1 MITTYEKESKEY
13 NNNIY
18 LLKQSNT
25 DLTHQLQ
32 HLLKKYY
39 NIQQQQQQSGS
50 GMLSPSFNR
59 SSSSS
64 GGRSSTG
71 GGVSRVPAIVET
83 GDEYGNVPMAI
94 SASAEGT
101 GATSADDVI
110 SNFLV
115 TFDSIEE
122 LQTRNQQ
129 LLQVVRKLTSEQV
142 SVGVGLC
149 MMCVLRLIYAY
160 SICVWS
166 IV

>member
-1 MITTYEKESKEY
+1 MISTYEKENKEY
-13 NNNIY
+13 DNNIY

-39 NIQQQQQQSGS
+39 DIQQQQQQQSGS

-59 SSSSS
+59 SA
-64 GGRSSTG
+64 GARSSTG
-71 GGVSRVPAIVET
+71 GGVAGGAARLPAIVET

-94 SASAEGT
+94 SASAEGSG

-142 SVGVGLC
+142 SVGWLVYLC
-149 MMCVLRLIYAY
+149 CVY
-160 SICVWS
+160 
-166 IV
+166 

>member
-39 NIQQQQQQSGS
+39 DIQQQQQQQQQAGS
-50 GMLSPSFNR
+50 NMLSPSFNR
-59 SSSSS
+59 SSS

-142 SVGVGLC
+142 CVGVG
-149 MMCVLRLIYAY
+149 V
-160 SICVWS
+160 
-166 IV
+166 

>member
-1 MITTYEKESKEY
+1 MITTYEKESREY

-39 NIQQQQQQSGS
+39 DIQQQHQQSGS
-50 GMLSPSFNR
+50 NILSPSYNR
-59 SSSSS
+59 ST
-64 GGRSSTG
+64 GRTSTG
-71 GGVSRVPAIVET
+71 GGGGAGGGGAVRVPAIVET
-83 GDEYGNVPMAI
+83 VDEYGNVPMVVT
-94 SASAEGT
+94 SAGEGT

-142 SVGVGLC
+142 SIGVHVY
-149 MMCVLRLIYAY
+149 CVYMTTLYMV
-160 SICVWS
+160 CTVCNT
-166 IV
+166 

>member
-1 MITTYEKESKEY
+1 MISTYEKENKEY
-13 NNNIY
+13 DNNIY

-39 NIQQQQQQSGS
+39 DIQQQQQQQSGS

-59 SSSSS
+59 SA
-64 GGRSSTG
+64 GARSSTG
-71 GGVSRVPAIVET
+71 GGGAGGGGARVPAIVET

-94 SASAEGT
+94 SAAAAGT
-101 GATSADDVI
+101 GGATSADDVI

-142 SVGVGLC
+142 SVGVHVY
-149 MMCVLRLIYAY
+149 CVYI
-160 SICVWS
+160 
-166 IV
+166 

>member
-1 MITTYEKESKEY
+1 MKEY
-13 NNNIY
+13 NNSIY

-39 NIQQQQQQSGS
+39 DIQQQQQQAGS
-50 GMLSPSFNR
+50 NMLSPSYNR
-59 SSSSS
+59 ST
-64 GGRSSTG
+64 GRSSTG
-71 GGVSRVPAIVET
+71 GGVAGGGARVPAVVET
-83 GDEYGNVPMAI
+83 LDEYGNVPMAI
-94 SASAEGT
+94 SAAGEGT

-142 SVGVGLC
+142 SVGWC
-149 MMCVLRLIYAY
+149 I
-160 SICVWS
+160 
-166 IV
+166 